1 MSYNGTKKWA
11 TIDSPA
17 DSLYS
22 LIADGQF
29 RATNAGKSTWKS
41 LIAGASLQNNCN
53 REGFNVNFN
62 ENYTMR
68 IGIVANNEEDCDS
81 CNSRLG
87 FSTAYVNSDGVWT
100 QTMVCG
106 NRVTWP
112 NAERISLV
120 TFGYILVQ

>member
-11 TIDSPA
+11 TIDYTA

-29 RATNAGKSTWKS
+29 RATDAGKATWKS

-53 REGFNVNFN
+53 REGFNVKFN
-62 ENYTMR
+62 GNNTMR
-68 IGIVANNEEDCDS
+68 IGIVANNEKDCDS

-87 FSTAYVNSDGVWT
+87 FSTAYVNGDGIWSH
-100 QTMVCG
+100 MVCG

-112 NAERISLV
+112 DTERKSLV